1 MVVDID
7 QLNALTGRVIEAA
20 IHVHSVLGP
29 GLLESTYQACLIYE
43 LAKAGLKV
51 AAQVPV
57 PIVYDGRQLLDVG
70 YRMDMLVEEAIVL
83 ELKSIE
89 AIAPVHRAQLLSYLR
104 HSNKR
109 VGLLINFNVVRLKDG
124 IVRQIN
130 GY

>member
-1 MVVDID
+1 M
-7 QLNALTGRVIEAA
+7 NALTGRVIEAA
-20 IHVHSVLGP
+20 MQVHSALGP
-29 GLLESTYQACLIYE
+29 GLLESTYQACLLYE
-43 LAKAGLKV
+43 LGKAGLKV
-51 AAQVPV
+51 EAQVPV

-70 YRMDMLVEEAIVL
+70 YRMDMLVEDAVVL

-89 AIAPVHRAQLLSYLR
+89 AIAPVRRAQLLSYLR

-109 VGLLINFNVVRLKDG
+109 VGLLIDCNVVRLKDG